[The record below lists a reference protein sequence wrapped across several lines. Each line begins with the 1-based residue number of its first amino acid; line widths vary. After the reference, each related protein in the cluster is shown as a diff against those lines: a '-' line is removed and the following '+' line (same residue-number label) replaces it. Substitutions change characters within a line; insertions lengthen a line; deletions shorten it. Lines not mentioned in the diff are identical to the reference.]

1 MLEREIS
8 RQILDF
14 ASAYSPGFER
24 SLGVVPRPGTKAALR
39 DPQLKRQL
47 WPELWCRIADMMAVH
62 EAAYVRAFPD
72 KAVWASQAVAFLS
85 AGLLDFQ
92 RKLRVEHLMPEIE
105 ALRLDPATGRHSAV
119 IHAAIPQ
126 EQGPDEANPRSEE
139 LDSLQGSSASTGGDA
154 SRAEQERE
162 LRSEITNAVE
172 VFRAK
177 YEVLTAQEIAWNQSV
192 ANWLPLWLA
201 WFDGPNGASPPVPS
215 LAAPNIE
222 APAALAE
229 RDRELHEKR
238 WAWRHL
244 WAWMR
249 GLIAMFQTQPARNTT
264 ARDRAWTAEDC
275 AWTERVARDLWALG
289 EELHR
294 ELALEHPGMPRVD
307 NISPKEAIDALLAG
321 VDGDEGP
328 EFDNEHGEDDD
339 HDDDE
344 LAARQGS

>member
-1 MLEREIS
+1 VLEREIS

-85 AGLLDFQ
+85 TGLLDFQ
-92 RKLRVEHLMPEIE
+92 RKLCVEHLMPEIE

-119 IHAAIPQ
+119 IHAAISQ
-126 EQGPDEANPRSEE
+126 EPGPDEANRGSEE
-139 LDSLQGSSASTGGDA
+139 LGSFQGSIASTGGDA
-154 SRAEQERE
+154 SRAEQERD
-162 LRSEITNAVE
+162 LRAQIADAVE

-177 YEVLTAQEIAWNQSV
+177 YEVLTAQEIAWNQAV
-192 ANWLPLWLA
+192 ATWLPLWRA
-201 WFDGPNGASPPVPS
+201 WFDDGPNGASPPVPN
-215 LAAPNIE
+215 LAAPNAE
-222 APAALAE
+222 DPAALAQRE
-229 RDRELHEKR
+229 RELHEKR

-249 GLIAMFQTQPARNTT
+249 GLIAWFQTQPAS
-264 ARDRAWTAEDC
+264 ARDRGWTAEDR

-289 EELHR
+289 EKLHR

-328 EFDNEHGEDDD
+328 EFDNEDGEDDD
-339 HDDDE
+339 QNDDE